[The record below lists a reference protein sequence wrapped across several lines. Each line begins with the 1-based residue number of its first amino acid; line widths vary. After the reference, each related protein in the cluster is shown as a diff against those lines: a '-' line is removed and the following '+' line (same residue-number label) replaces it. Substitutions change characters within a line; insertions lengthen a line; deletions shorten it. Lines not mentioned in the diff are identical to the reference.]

1 MPPKIRQLKAVLARA
16 GFTMRP
22 AKGSHTYWTHP
33 ALPGNSV
40 TIAGKD
46 GNDAK
51 PYQIKDVEEQLERL
65 RRKQK

>member
-1 MPPKIRQLKAVLARA
+1 MPPKVRQLKARLAKA

-33 ALPGNSV
+33 ALPGSSV
-40 TIAGKD
+40 TISGKD

-51 PYQIKDVEEQLERL
+51 PYQIKDVEEYLKRL
-65 RRKQK
+65 KGR